1 MKIAQVL
8 SDLTVVLVFFAI
20 ATAQR
25 LINIVLRY
33 SQRNMTCSDSK
44 GSQRERAKAA
54 FPISMNKRIKPNYEE
69 ETTRHQRTT

>member
-44 GSQRERAKAA
+44 GSQRERAAIGQRQP
-54 FPISMNKRIKPNYEE
+54 FPFR
-69 ETTRHQRTT
+69 